1 MKQMTR
7 KPEAEKIDGVQVTN
21 ELIDSFLKELAG
33 KGRRP
38 ASVRA
43 YQGVLAGLFDDLPG
57 DKLLTENTAGEWRQH
72 LKDKGYS
79 PRTVNTRLSVLN
91 SFLGYLGRREW
102 QYTDALTA
110 PAKDIQPELTRSEYL
125 RLLQAAK
132 HLGRERTYLLIKT
145 MGGAGVRLQELG
157 QLTVEAVR
165 RGGVQAEH
173 YGCKRQIRLPILLRD
188 ELIAYAGREG
198 IDSGPVFVTKEGSP
212 MLRSSVWNSVNSV
225 ASTARVQ
232 PEKAN
237 PRCLQRMYQ
246 TTYQGVWDNV
256 AALTEQAYQRMLEEE
271 QLTVGWDE

>member
-1 MKQMTR
+1 MN
-7 KPEAEKIDGVQVTN
+7 AGEKRTARDGGLPITD
-21 ELIDSFLKELAG
+21 ELIDGFLKELTG

-43 YQGVLAGLFDDLPG
+43 YRSVLEGFCDDLPG
-57 DKLLTENTAGEWRQH
+57 DKLLTERTAEEWRGR
-72 LKDKGYS
+72 LKDRGYS

-102 QYTDALTA
+102 QYTDAPDALKA
-110 PAKDIQPELTRSEYL
+110 DIQPELTRSEYL

-173 YGCKRQIRLPILLRD
+173 YGCKRQIRLPRLLRE

-198 IDSGPVFVTKEGSP
+198 IDSGPVFVTKEGAP
-212 MLRSSVWNSVNSV
+212 MLRSSVWNSVNSM

-271 QLTVGWDE
+271 QLTVGWEEE